1 MQVVLGKVNEQEGH
15 HRSQWIQTRK
25 IKAHTYSGYRDGHMT
40 VVAFLTVFQIKLIQE
55 ELNVTLGGLFINKC
69 WTEGQ

>member
-1 MQVVLGKVNEQEGH
+1 
-15 HRSQWIQTRK
+15 
-25 IKAHTYSGYRDGHMT
+25 MT